1 MKYRLAQTKIFKF
14 FIKKLRKV
22 NIFSR
27 LLIVFCSLIIIP
39 TIFITYFNQSNYA
52 KEIEQSNSDYLTM
65 LTRNAQFKLE
75 QEASRFEKTIGK
87 ITQNDQFL
95 TALSENYANKQAPLQ
110 SESNRQIIEQELAN
124 VQDTSSGI
132 KALIMISNNQQFSVA
147 KYDGISST
155 VVVKDLEAFY
165 NSDIYKETINSN
177 GYPTWIDGSKETSQL
192 FFEKNNSFVGLIG
205 TVVLAYQIFD
215 PGTKAPLGV
224 LVCCIYPEHFT
235 NIMEEYS
242 NQNGGNTFIIGDN
255 GLIAGINAQASG
267 PSFPQIKKEVLENFF
282 TNNQGS
288 MILDNNNKEIMVSYS
303 GHSNFPLHTANL
315 TYKDSILE
323 NVNSIGRLNKL
334 ILFFVLITGII
345 LFYLTATSIS
355 YPINKLIKAMKQV
368 SNGDLSAA
376 YRSKSQDEVGD
387 LCLQFDKMVF
397 DMQELIEQVYISEIK
412 QKDLELS
419 QKNSQLTALQMQ
431 INPHFLYNTLDIIR
445 WQCLYETDGK
455 SNAANMIEQFCSLL
469 RMMTNI
475 NSNSETL
482 SESLSYATSY
492 VAITNFRYKNK
503 INLFQKISVDPNQFI
518 LPVLSLQPI
527 IENSLKHGFPEK
539 LNADHFISIDI
550 SSNNENKLIIV
561 IKDNGIGMDEEKLKI
576 LQDSLT
582 HSENNKKNIGLQNVN
597 ERFKLLYG
605 NDYDI
610 IIESRV
616 DIGTTVSL
624 IIPALIPF
632 RKEEE

>member
-1 MKYRLAQTKIFKF
+1 MKYKLAQTKTFKF
-14 FIKKLRKV
+14 FIKKIRKV

-39 TIFITYFNQSNYA
+39 TIFITFFNQSNYA

-95 TALSENYANKQAPLQ
+95 TALSENRADKQAPLQ
-110 SESNRQIIEQELAN
+110 TELNRQIIEQELVN
-124 VQDTSSGI
+124 IQDTSSGI
-132 KALIMISNNQQFSVA
+132 KALIMISNDQQFSVA
-147 KYDGISST
+147 KYDGIAST

-165 NSDIYKETINSN
+165 NSNIYKETINSN
-177 GYPTWIDGSKETSQL
+177 GYPAWIDASKETSQL

-205 TVVLAYQIFD
+205 TVVLAYQIFE
-215 PGTKAPLGV
+215 PGTKVPLGV

-235 NIMEEYS
+235 SIMEEYS
-242 NQNGGNTFIIGDN
+242 NQDGGNTFIIGDN
-255 GLIAGINAQASG
+255 GLIVGINAQASG
-267 PSFPQIKKEVLENFF
+267 PSFPQMKKEVLEQFF

-288 MILDNNNKEIMVSYS
+288 MMLDNNNKEIMVSYS

-323 NVNSIGRLNKL
+323 NVNSIGHLNKIIL
-334 ILFFVLITGII
+334 IFVLITGVI

-368 SNGDLSAA
+368 SDGDLSAA

-445 WQCLYETDGK
+445 WQCLYETDGN

-492 VAITNFRYKNK
+492 VDITNFRYKNK
-503 INLFQKISVDPNQFI
+503 INIFQNISVDPDQFS

-550 SSNNENKLIIV
+550 STNNENKLLII
-561 IKDNGIGMDEEKLKI
+561 IKDNGIGMDEDKLKV

-605 NDYDI
+605 HDYDI
-610 IIESRV
+610 LIESQI

-624 IIPALIPF
+624 IIPTLLPD
-632 RKEEE
+632 RKEED